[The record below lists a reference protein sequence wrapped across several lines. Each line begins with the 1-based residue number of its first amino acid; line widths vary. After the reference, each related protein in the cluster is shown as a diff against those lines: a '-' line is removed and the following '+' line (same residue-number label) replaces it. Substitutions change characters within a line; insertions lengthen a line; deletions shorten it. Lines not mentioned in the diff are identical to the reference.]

1 MNKILKNNQGITLIA
16 LVLIFILTII
26 AGGTTFLGVRS
37 LITKEPFLQP
47 FENMGLMEI
56 EDEEETKK
64 ENKKKDELKEN
75 KEEVKEEEVEEEE
88 EDKDS
93 DKKPSKI
100 KGEESSLLVEEINDK
115 GVGCYTIEIDLK
127 EVADGIVPILQKFLT
142 VYMFTGVDGGTVGSG
157 DAVTVINS
165 TLEIIPDIFVDSE
178 IIIDCY
184 ANGNNIKQV
193 LITFEY
199 TGVVNNLYNAMTEIE
214 ELLVTLDPA
223 YEKTGYSSAEEMLK
237 DFEETILTVCT
248 TENIRSV
255 LSENDTDS
263 KYAEIIKTAE
273 CVVEDGKI
281 QVSLNLS
288 SISIDEYIGKVEDEL
303 VEMGIDP
310 DNVVESAVEAWNSY
324 INDVGYNGAIESVYK
339 VVTGTYDMFGI

>member
-1 MNKILKNNQGITLIA
+1 MKKILKNNQGITLIA
-16 LVLIFILTII
+16 LVLIVILTII

-75 KEEVKEEEVEEEE
+75 KEEIKEEDVEEEE

-93 DKKPSKI
+93 DKKPSKT

-178 IIIDCY
+178 IIIAVDT
-184 ANGNNIKQV
+184 KFLV
-193 LITFEY
+193 LY
-199 TGVVNNLYNAMTEIE
+199 LS
-214 ELLVTLDPA
+214 LD
-223 YEKTGYSSAEEMLK
+223 
-237 DFEETILTVCT
+237 
-248 TENIRSV
+248 
-255 LSENDTDS
+255 
-263 KYAEIIKTAE
+263 
-273 CVVEDGKI
+273 
-281 QVSLNLS
+281 
-288 SISIDEYIGKVEDEL
+288 ISIL
-303 VEMGIDP
+303 
-310 DNVVESAVEAWNSY
+310 SAVGSP
-324 INDVGYNGAIESVYK
+324 S
-339 VVTGTYDMFGI
+339 